1 MNWDELDHDV
11 KFVCEY
17 SREELENYALSFT
30 DDEKSIWNSLKEGKP
45 FNFYVRNNLDNQ
57 KEK

>member
-17 SREELENYALSFT
+17 SREELENYTLSFT
-30 DDEKSIWNSLKEGKP
+30 DDEKSLETEFWNSLKEGKP
-45 FNFYVRNNLDNQ
+45 FNF
-57 KEK
+57 